1 MKIIALAGSNS
12 STSINKQFVTYAS
25 SLLKENVEILNLND
39 YNIPTYSMDIELKDG
54 FSDDVKQFFKKLNEA
69 DVILIS
75 FAEHNG
81 NFTAAIK
88 SYLDWCSRIEYKFL
102 KNAKVFAL
110 STSDGG
116 YGAKGALESGTK
128 LLKKF
133 DAEILDTF
141 SLPHFSQNFKD
152 DKIINEEFD
161 LVLKNN
167 LTKFKNNFKQTNS

>member
-12 STSINKQFVTYAS
+12 STSINKQFVTYATS
-25 SLLKENVEILNLND
+25 ILNNDVEILDLND
-39 YNIPTYSMDIELKDG
+39 YNIPTYSIDIELQDG

-102 KNAKVFAL
+102 KKAKIFAL

-116 YGAKGALESGTK
+116 YGAKGALEGGTN
-128 LLKKF
+128 LLRKF
-133 DAEILDTF
+133 DATILDTF

-152 DKIINEEFD
+152 GKLINEELD
-161 LVLKNN
+161 LALKNN
-167 LTKFKNNFKQTNS
+167 LADFEKNLN

>member
-1 MKIIALAGSNS
+1 MKVIVLAGSNS
-12 STSINKQFVTYAS
+12 STSINKQFVTYVAS
-25 SLLKENVEILNLND
+25 ILNKEVEILDLND
-39 YNIPTYSMDIELKDG
+39 YNIPTYSMDIELKEG
-54 FSDDVKQFFKKLNEA
+54 FSDDVNQFFKKLNEA

-116 YGAKGALESGTK
+116 YGAKGALEGGTN

-133 DAEILDTF
+133 DATILDTF
-141 SLPHFSQNFKD
+141 SLPHFSENFKD
-152 DKIINEEFD
+152 GKIINEELD
-161 LVLKNN
+161 LVLKNTLTEFKKN
-167 LTKFKNNFKQTNS
+167 LN

>member
-12 STSINKQFVTYAS
+12 STSINKQFVTYAAS
-25 SLLKENVEILNLND
+25 ILNKEVEILDLND
-39 YNIPTYSMDIELKDG
+39 YNIPTYSIDIELKEG
-54 FSDDVKQFFKKLNEA
+54 FSDDIKQFFKKINES

-102 KNAKVFAL
+102 KNTKVFAL

-116 YGAKGALESGTK
+116 YGAKGALEGGIN

-133 DAEILDTF
+133 DATILDTF

-152 DKIINEEFD
+152 GKIINDEFD
-161 LVLKNN
+161 FVLKNN
-167 LTKFKNNFKQTNS
+167 LTEFEKKLN